1 MSDADVPTTDMPTD
15 EVPVTYAPD
24 VVGPYE
30 HERAQSGRRRRTP
43 VGIAVRVVV
52 VLAAVAVTYYGVTL
66 FQVWSTGRHDEAR
79 PVDAIV
85 VLGAAQYDGR
95 PSPQLA
101 ARLDHVLALWPR
113 GLAPIVVVTGGK
125 QPADRFTEAEA
136 SARYLVDHGV
146 PEDALVFEN
155 TGRSTFESLEG
166 VADVLHARGLRS
178 VLLVTDP
185 FHALRS
191 RLTAEELGLEAYV
204 SPTDTSVVTGGK
216 SFVRHLEEAAGIS
229 VGRILGFDRLSGL
242 TG

>member
-1 MSDADVPTTDMPTD
+1 MTDADVPTGTPTSD
-15 EVPVTYAPD
+15 VPVTYAAD
-24 VVGPYE
+24 VLGS
-30 HERAQSGRRRRTP
+30 HEREVGVVDRRQRRTP
-43 VGIAVRVVV
+43 LGIAVRVVV
-52 VLAAVAVTYYGVTL
+52 VLATVALAYYVVTL
-66 FQVWSTGRHDEAR
+66 YQVWSTGRRDQAR

-101 ARLDHVLALWPR
+101 ARLDQVVALWPR

-136 SARYLVDHGV
+136 SARYLVEHGV
-146 PEDALVFEN
+146 PESALLFEN
-155 TGRSTFESLEG
+155 EGQSTYESLET
-166 VADVLHARGLRS
+166 VADMLHERGLKS

-204 SPTDTSVVTGGK
+204 SPTETSVVTGAS
-216 SFVRHLEEAAGIS
+216 SFARHMKEAAGIS
-229 VGRILGFDRLSGL
+229 FGRIMGFDRLRGL

>member
-1 MSDADVPTTDMPTD
+1 M
-15 EVPVTYAPD
+15 
-24 VVGPYE
+24 
-30 HERAQSGRRRRTP
+30 
-43 VGIAVRVVV
+43 
-52 VLAAVAVTYYGVTL
+52 VTL
-66 FQVWSTGRHDEAR
+66 FQVWSTGRRDQAR

-101 ARLDHVLALWPR
+101 ARLDHVIELWPR

-125 QPADRFTEAEA
+125 QPEDRFTEAEA

-155 TGRSTFESLEG
+155 AGRSTYESLEG

-204 SPTDTSVVTGGK
+204 SPTETSVVTGGT
-216 SFVRHLEEAAGIS
+216 SFARHLEEAAGIS

>member
-1 MSDADVPTTDMPTD
+1 MPTA

-24 VVGPYE
+24 VVGRPDTGS
-30 HERAQSGRRRRTP
+30 SGGRRRTP
-43 VGIAVRVVV
+43 LGIAVRVVV
-52 VLAAVAVTYYGVTL
+52 VLAAIALTYYVVTL
-66 FQVWSTGRHDEAR
+66 FQVWSTGRRDEAR

-101 ARLDHVLALWPR
+101 ARLDHVIELWPR

-125 QPADRFTEAEA
+125 QPEDRFTEAEA

-146 PEDALVFEN
+146 PEDALVLRE
-155 TGRSTFESLEG
+155 RRPVDYESLKG
-166 VADVLHARGLRS
+166 VADILHARGLRK

-191 RLTAEELGLEAYV
+191 RLTAEELGLDAYV
-204 SPTDTSVVTGGK
+204 SPTETSVVTGGS
-216 SFVRHLEEAAGIS
+216 SFARHLEEAAGIS
-229 VGRILGFDRLSGL
+229 VGRIIGFDRLSGL

>member
-1 MSDADVPTTDMPTD
+1 MSDADATSTPTG
-15 EVPVTYAPD
+15 EVPVTYQAD
-24 VVGPYE
+24 VVGSL
-30 HERAQSGRRRRTP
+30 ERNAGLVDQRKGRTP
-43 VGIAVRVVV
+43 LGIAVRVVV
-52 VLAAVAVTYYGVTL
+52 VLVTVALTYYVVTL
-66 FQVWSTGRHDEAR
+66 YQVWSTGRRDQAR

-101 ARLDHVLALWPR
+101 ARLDHVIALWPR
-113 GLAPIVVVTGGK
+113 GLAPIIVVTGGK

-136 SARYLVDHGV
+136 SARYLVERGV
-146 PEDALVFEN
+146 PEAALVFEN
-155 TGRSTFESLEG
+155 AGRSTYESLEG
-166 VADVLHARGLRS
+166 VAEVLRGRGLRT

-204 SPTDTSVVTGGK
+204 SPTETSVVTGGS
-216 SFVRHLEEAAGIS
+216 SFGKHLKEAAGIS
-229 VGRILGFDRLSGL
+229 FGRIMGFDRLSGL